1 MEFKLVVASGARKDF
16 VLKRL
21 EKMKKEVKRWKQIS
35 WIFSQKFEIVI
46 EVQSLDEARTICE
59 QTGCDFEKIGLSFS
73 EV

>member
-21 EKMKKEVKRWKQIS
+21 EKMKKEFKRCKQIS
-35 WIFSQKFEIVI
+35 WIFSQKFEIVV

-59 QTGCDFEKIGLSFS
+59 QTGCDFEKISLAFS
-73 EV
+73 EI